1 MGLSLLVLIVL
12 PLVEY
17 SPLQCIYV
25 RIYFYFWFWFFVT
38 NLVVI
43 SWLGA
48 QVAQDPF
55 YIFSK
60 ISVLNFFVDIFIIV
74 PFINKIEM
82 ETIGLGVQD

>member
-1 MGLSLLVLIVL
+1 
-12 PLVEY
+12 
-17 SPLQCIYV
+17 
-25 RIYFYFWFWFFVT
+25 
-38 NLVVI
+38 LVVI